1 MESGKT
7 EVQGFY
13 KIKEGYLVNTD
24 QGALKEYKS
33 KKMKDIK
40 LNTIESDVSSMKN
53 DIEEI
58 KNLLRGLVK

>member
-1 MESGKT
+1 MEAGKT

-13 KIKEGYLVNTD
+13 KVKEGYLVNTD

-40 LNTIESDVSSMKN
+40 LNSIEAEVSSIRN

-58 KNLLRGLVK
+58 KNLLKGLVK